1 MIPEFYLNYLKSYL
15 KDSQLL
21 TLQILVWLLQV
32 HKEVKI
38 EKLAS
43 NFPYPIKWDSRR
55 KKIKRFL
62 VLPVLSVTLLW
73 LHLIK
78 KIIETQFKTG
88 ERLTV
93 IIDRTQ
99 WKNNNL
105 LMGSVVW
112 NNRALPLYWLLLNK
126 AGCTNFYEQ
135 VAVIKPILR
144 LLKKYKIVV
153 IGDREFRTTAL
164 ACWLNKKKVGYILRL
179 NKNTKIKPKY
189 QKYQALKD
197 LSIQP
202 GERIIYS
209 HSLVTKENFKDRFN
223 VVIYWKRKYKNK
235 QNLEPWY
242 LITNLQ
248 NRDEVIKL
256 YAQRMGIEGM
266 FRDYKSAPPALRS
279 PQRRD
284 GASKGGYNLEGTK
297 ANERRLTSLILLIAI
312 AYTFSCLKG
321 LKIRQIGH
329 QKYINRLK
337 DKEDKYSKHSYFWT
351 GLYGSTW
358 FLCMDICCEWVE
370 KLMRT
375 ARNKLPFYQK
385 GLRAM
390 ELIQRRI

>member
-1 MIPEFYLNYLKSYL
+1 MLPEFYINYLKSYL
-15 KDSQLL
+15 KDSELL

-43 NFPYPIKWDSRR
+43 NFPYPIKCDSRR

-62 VLPVLSVTLLW
+62 ILPVLSVTLLW
-73 LHLIK
+73 LPLIK
-78 KIIETQFKTG
+78 KIIETQFKPG
-88 ERLTV
+88 ETLTV

-99 WKNNNL
+99 WEKNNI
-105 LMGSVVW
+105 LMASVVW

-126 AGCTNFYEQ
+126 QGATNFYEQ

-153 IGDREFRTTAL
+153 IGDREFRSTAL
-164 ACWLNKKKVGYILRL
+164 ASWLGKKKVGYIFRL
-179 NKNTKIKPKY
+179 NKTTKIKPKY

-197 LSIQP
+197 LQIKP
-202 GERIIYS
+202 GDRIIYPR
-209 HSLVTKENFKDRFN
+209 SLVTEENLKDRFN
-223 VVIYWKRKYKNK
+223 VVIYWKRKYKNQ
-235 QNLEPWY
+235 QNPEPWY

-248 NRDEVIKL
+248 NKDEVIKL
-256 YAQRMGIEGM
+256 YSQRMAIEAM
-266 FRDYKSAPPALRS
+266 FRDYK
-279 PQRRD
+279 
-284 GASKGGYNLEGTK
+284 KGGYNLEGTK
-297 ANERRLTSLILLIAI
+297 ANEQRLTSLILLVAHRASLGSREGEI
-312 AYTFSCLKG
+312 AYTFSSLKG
-321 LKIRQIGH
+321 LKIRKIGH
-329 QKYINRLK
+329 QEYINRLK

-358 FLCMDICCEWVE
+358 VLGMDICWEWVE

-375 ARNKLPFYQK
+375 TRNKLPFYQK

-390 ELIQRRI
+390 ELIQRRL